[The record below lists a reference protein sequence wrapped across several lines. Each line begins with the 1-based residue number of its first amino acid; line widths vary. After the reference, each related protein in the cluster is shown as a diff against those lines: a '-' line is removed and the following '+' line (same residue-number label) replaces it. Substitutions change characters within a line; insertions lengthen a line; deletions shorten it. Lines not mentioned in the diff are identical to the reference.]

1 MLTLHHQLTP
11 IRHHLP
17 QHTRRRQQPTLTKLL
32 QPQLIRLQ
40 RLHQRPLTRHQLL
53 FQLTH
58 HQQHTHHILQLQRP
72 IPIQTITTNT
82 QHPIRHHLLIVTNIT
97 SLQPH
102 KFTIAVHLIRAIQQ
116 VRPRVKGDQ

>member
-1 MLTLHHQLTP
+1 MAIHPRMLTLHHQLTP

-17 QHTRRRQQPTLTKLL
+17 QHTRHRQQPTLTKRL

-40 RLHQRPLTRHQLL
+40 RRPQQPITRHQRPLIRLQRRPQQPLTMHQLL

-58 HQQHTHHILQLQRP
+58 HQQHTTRLQHR
-72 IPIQTITTNT
+72 
-82 QHPIRHHLLIVTNIT
+82 IV
-97 SLQPH
+97 
-102 KFTIAVHLIRAIQQ
+102 TIAVHLIRAIQQ